1 VNVKSNE
8 FGMQVYLRPLFRQLS
23 LRQSRTYALEHAR
36 QFLRWLL
43 PSRFKREQS
52 EPLSQV
58 RAYQPPQLTKLT
70 PEQAKLKLLGCLS
83 VGEQGAKDLLDLL
96 FAGPAGMDK
105 SQRQPAQTPENS
117 LRAG

>member
-1 VNVKSNE
+1 VKSDE
-8 FGMQVYLRPLFRQLS
+8 FGMQAYLKPLFRQLS

-52 EPLSQV
+52 KPLSQV

-96 FAGPAGMDK
+96 FAGPAATDA
-105 SQRQPAQTPENS
+105 SQHQPAQTPESS